1 MLAFWFI
8 RDLGR
13 IQTCNLLSRNQMRYS
28 VAPRGLLKGCKYSAF
43 IKKHPNYLFQIC
55 KSVFLV
61 ILINFSMEYILQPWP
76 WYISG
81 PLIALVMFTLLY
93 FGKTFGMSSNL
104 RTLCSLGGAGKRTE
118 FFNFNWKAQRW
129 NLVVVLGAI
138 IGGFIAHNYLSNP
151 IDIELNPTTISSL
164 ESIGFNEAGKSL
176 LPNELYNLK
185 AITTLRGLSILII
198 GGFLVGFGTRYAG
211 GCTSGHAITG
221 LSSLQ
226 RPSLIAVIGF
236 FGGGLIMIHLI
247 YPLIF

>member
-1 MLAFWFI
+1 
-8 RDLGR
+8 
-13 IQTCNLLSRNQMRYS
+13 
-28 VAPRGLLKGCKYSAF
+28 
-43 IKKHPNYLFQIC
+43 
-55 KSVFLV
+55 
-61 ILINFSMEYILQPWP
+61 MEYILQPWP
-76 WYISG
+76 WYVCG
-81 PLIALVMFTLLY
+81 PLIALVMYLLLY

-104 RTLCSLGGAGKRTE
+104 RTLCAIGGAGKRTP

-138 IGGFIAHNYLSNP
+138 LGGFIAHHFLSNP
-151 IDIELNPTTISSL
+151 TDIALNPETVESL
-164 ESIGFNEAGKSL
+164 ERYGFSSSGKSL
-176 LPNELYNLK
+176 LPNELYGLE
-185 AITTLRGLSILII
+185 AISSIKGLSILIL

-236 FGGGLIMIHLI
+236 FAGGLIMVHLI